1 LHSDTVLATMSED
14 AEPQYPSLPVGSS
27 IRSHGFEPY
36 SSLPDVNPAIGE
48 LMGYS
53 REELIRMHLTVL
65 HPESERERAKVEFQ
79 KAAEHPSRHRGFH
92 MRRKNGSYLS
102 LAI

>member
-1 LHSDTVLATMSED
+1 
-14 AEPQYPSLPVGSS
+14 
-27 IRSHGFEPY
+27 
-36 SSLPDVNPAIGE
+36 
-48 LMGYS
+48 MGYS